1 MAIRREFM
9 SRCDEAAS
17 VSEGFL
23 VKCWV
28 TGLNK
33 DKPKLTTA
41 DPTV

>member
-28 TGLNK
+28 TGLK
-33 DKPKLTTA
+33 GKAKLTA
-41 DPTV
+41 AVPTV